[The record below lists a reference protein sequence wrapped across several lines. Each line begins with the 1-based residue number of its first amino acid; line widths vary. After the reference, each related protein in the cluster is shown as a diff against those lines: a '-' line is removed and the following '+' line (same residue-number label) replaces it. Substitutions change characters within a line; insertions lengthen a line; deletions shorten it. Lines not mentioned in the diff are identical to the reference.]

1 MMQESVVCHKKF
13 GKNTYVNV
21 YRRKTRTVQKFWF
34 PGWIPELEGLTATV
48 GTPPSSKARF
58 LFHQFSWQKSRRE
71 WKLWWKHS
79 KLPFSKGRNVTLS
92 QLSQIALP
100 RWATRPT
107 TANHYKMCLL
117 CIARQ
122 LASWFQD
129 LKNWIRRAQEIG
141 EHWLHCKLFNQNAR
155 IDT

>member
-1 MMQESVVCHKKF
+1 MMHESVVCHKKF
-13 GKNTYVNV
+13 EKNTYVNV
-21 YRRKTRTVQKFWF
+21 YKRKTRTVQKFRDGFQNLKGWQPLWAPRRRPRPDFCFTSF
-34 PGWIPELEGLTATV
+34 PDKKVPG
-48 GTPPSSKARF
+48 
-58 LFHQFSWQKSRRE
+58 RE

-107 TANHYKMCLL
+107 TANHYKMSLL